1 MDKLRSHL
9 ENKRKLDH
17 NGDYGVHKYLK
28 KSEFDQLEQ
37 PQQPQQQQQK
47 QQPHQPQTPLRQS
60 PQPQHPPDTLPKDP
74 LTSNEDCIKR
84 LRLKSQPI
92 RLFAES
98 DKERR
103 LRLRAIELLS
113 TESSS
118 KGQQNDLHKALEGVG
133 QAELGQLDT
142 GQSVLSGESA
152 HPTHTYKPY
161 TDDELRITWQMVKV
175 HHDKLYA
182 TIYKWLKNMLRLW
195 DAELQQRP
203 EDIRRSKQ
211 GQLTTANQVQ
221 TAGYLKPLFKLLK
234 TKTIQL
240 DVLCLLGEI
249 LLYAQERKYQNANDA
264 YLRLSIGNAPWPIG
278 VTMVGIHDRSAREK
292 ISSGSVAH
300 VLNDEVSRKY
310 IQSVKRVLT
319 FAQSRYPP
327 EDLSQMVG

>member
-1 MDKLRSHL
+1 MDLLRAQL
-9 ENKRKLDH
+9 QNKRKLVDKS
-17 NGDYGVHKYLK
+17 DEEKDKKYLK
-28 KSEFDQLEQ
+28 RGNLLSQEQ
-37 PQQPQQQQQK
+37 EQEPEQ
-47 QQPHQPQTPLRQS
+47 
-60 PQPQHPPDTLPKDP
+60 PQPQHTPSQDTTDTPDTPQDSSTPAKDFHI
-74 LTSNEDCIKR
+74 SNQDCIRK
-84 LRLKSQPI
+84 LRAKSEPI
-92 RLFAES
+92 RLFGES

-103 LRLRAIELLS
+103 LRLRALDLLAS
-113 TESSS
+113 SESST

-133 QAELGQLDT
+133 QAELEQLNSAPT
-142 GQSVLSGESA
+142 TTTTTAKTYSES
-152 HPTHTYKPY
+152 
-161 TDDELRITWQMVKV
+161 ELLITWQMIKV
-175 HHDKLYA
+175 DHDKLYA

-195 DAELQQRP
+195 ENALLQRP
-203 EDIRRSKQ
+203 DEVRRSKQ

-221 TAGYLKPLFKLLK
+221 TANYLKPLFKLLK

-264 YLRLSIGNAPWPIG
+264 YLRLSIGNSPWPIG

-319 FAQSRYPP
+319 FAQSQFPP
-327 EDLSQMVG
+327 SDISQMVG